1 MVPEYDPVDVDQPWP
16 FQLVR
21 VNRSGTAWGSWREG
35 CTGLPIPASDTLL
48 EGFDA
53 EVECIAIDW
62 DMAVHNEFYNDKTT
76 GRFEVTHTQMSSSRG

>member
-1 MVPEYDPVDVDQPWP
+1 MVPEYDPVDLNQPWP

-35 CTGLPIPASDTLL
+35 CTGLPIAASDSLL

-76 GRFEVTHTQMSSSRG
+76 GRFEVTHTNEV